1 MQSSL
6 NFSTTTHSKAS
17 RSVGS
22 RRALPPRVAGRPTV
36 ASRASKGEASPVATI
51 QKYLLVPSVVAI
63 ADPAFAEEAQLAQ
76 DVTDAAKEVVEA
88 APAEEASKVPQY
100 LLLFLPLILYSLF
113 TAYRSFDREA
123 KIEDFVFYTVGAVVV
138 GNLVSIIF
146 FKTRL
151 F

>member
-63 ADPAFAEEAQLAQ
+63 ADPAFAEE
-76 DVTDAAKEVVEA
+76 
-88 APAEEASKVPQY
+88 
-100 LLLFLPLILYSLF
+100 
-113 TAYRSFDREA
+113 
-123 KIEDFVFYTVGAVVV
+123 VGIRDSYFH
-138 GNLVSIIF
+138 LSHC
-146 FKTRL
+146 
-151 F
+151 